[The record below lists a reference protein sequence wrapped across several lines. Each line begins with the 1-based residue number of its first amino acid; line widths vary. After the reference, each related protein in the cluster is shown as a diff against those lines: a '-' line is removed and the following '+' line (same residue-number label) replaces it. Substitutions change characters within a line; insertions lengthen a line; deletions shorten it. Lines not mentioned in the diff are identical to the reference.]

1 MSCAKIT
8 ILINQG
14 ETFDK
19 RYEYKDS
26 NGSPI
31 DLTYYQSRMQIRPT
45 VDSSTVYA
53 TLSSSLAADGTGIT
67 HTPLSGSVVLPM
79 SSGSFG
85 IKISAYSSSLFNFTE
100 AYADFFFYSGS
111 GVTQFA
117 DKVFDAKVKLIKSV
131 TR

>member
-1 MSCAKIT
+1 MACAKIT
-8 ILINQG
+8 ILIHQG

-19 RYEYKDS
+19 RYEWKDS
-26 NGSPI
+26 NGRPI

-53 TLSSSLAADGTGIT
+53 TLSSSIAADGTGIT
-67 HTPLSGSVVLPM
+67 HTPVSASVTLPAT
-79 SSGSFG
+79 SGSFG
-85 IKISAYSSSLFNFTE
+85 IKISAYSSSLFNFNE

-111 GVTQFA
+111 GITQFA

>member
-1 MSCAKIT
+1 MACAKIT

-14 ETFDK
+14 ETFD
-19 RYEYKDS
+19 RRFEWKDGDG
-26 NGSPI
+26 NPI
-31 DLTYYQSRMQIRPT
+31 DLSYYHSRMQIRPT

-53 TLSSSLAADGTGIT
+53 TLSSSIALDGTGIT
-67 HTPLSGSVVLPM
+67 HTPYSGSVQLPE
-79 SSGSFG
+79 SSGSFAV
-85 IKISAYSSSLFNFTE
+85 KISAYSSSLMSFNE

-111 GVTQFA
+111 GFTMFA